1 MRSSIYRRI
10 FVSSRFHANL
20 IVTILL
26 SSIYCSIYFQT
37 NFQLCKYSLYVYCNS
52 VVNALYRHVIMAA
65 KTDLLAPRGYC
76 LWHWRRL
83 WKYLYDVIYIN
94 WYACMRCDHLN
105 REETYVE
112 IGKAKNEVM
121 YTAIWQLLDQ
131 FQSVLVSE
139 FRNTNLG
146 IISVQFLR
154 NERVIYFYLSYSFIA
169 YLLGSNNQQETSLS
183 CHYFFFL
190 LFFNLNFRILHF
202 SQFKRMYI
210 YFKNNWTVPQI

>member
-1 MRSSIYRRI
+1 
-10 FVSSRFHANL
+10 
-20 IVTILL
+20 
-26 SSIYCSIYFQT
+26 
-37 NFQLCKYSLYVYCNS
+37 
-52 VVNALYRHVIMAA
+52 MAA

-131 FQSVLVSE
+131 FQLE

-169 YLLGSNNQQETSLS
+169 YLLGSNNQQETSLF
-183 CHYFFFL
+183 CHYFFSFSSL
-190 LFFNLNFRILHF
+190 TSILEFSISLNLKGCIYILKIIEL
-202 SQFKRMYI
+202 SPKS
-210 YFKNNWTVPQI
+210 NLT